1 VALDLSSS
9 SHRRS
14 VALPSTVDRASSA
27 ERAADRRLFLLCV
40 PLLVT
45 FTALFL
51 YPVVRVLLR
60 SFGEDGFSFSAY
72 QQLASVLLYQTVM
85 VTTLRT
91 AATVTVACLLLG
103 YPLAYVMSQ
112 AGRVLRIVLLVL
124 VLVPFW
130 VSLLIRSY
138 AWMVL
143 LQRNGLIND
152 SLRQLGLIGGPL
164 DLIRNPLSVTVG
176 MTHAL
181 LPYVVLPL
189 FAVMLGIDRRLLQA
203 AASLGA
209 GPLAQFWRVFLPL
222 SLPGVLA
229 GGLLVFILALGFFI
243 TPALLGGPKDT
254 MIAMLISQ
262 QTSSLLNW
270 PLAAALSAVLLTVTL
285 VLYVVAD
292 RFAGLDHALW
302 GGRSV

>member
-9 SHRRS
+9 SHSGS
-14 VALPSTVDRASSA
+14 VALPATVDVASSA
-27 ERAADRRLFLLCV
+27 ERAADRRLFLLCL
-40 PLLVT
+40 PLLIT

-60 SFGEDGFSFSAY
+60 SFGENSFSISAY
-72 QQLASVLLYQTVM
+72 QQLVSVPVYQTVM
-85 VTTLRT
+85 LTTLRT

-243 TPALLGGPKDT
+243 TPSLLGGPKDT

-270 PLAAALSAVLLTVTL
+270 PLAAALSAVLLMVTL

-292 RFAGLDHALW
+292 RFAGLDRALW
-302 GGRSV
+302 GGRSA

>member
-14 VALPSTVDRASSA
+14 AALPSIVDRASNA
-27 ERAADRRLFLLCV
+27 ERAADRRLFLLCA
-40 PLLVT
+40 PLLIT

-51 YPVVRVLLR
+51 YPVARVLLR
-60 SFGEDGFSFSAY
+60 SFGENGFSLSAY
-72 QQLASVLLYQTVM
+72 QQLVSVPLYQAVM
-85 VTTLRT
+85 LTTLRT

-209 GPLAQFWRVFLPL
+209 SPLAQFWRVFLPL
-222 SLPGVLA
+222 SLPGVVA

-243 TPALLGGPKDT
+243 TPSLLGGPKDT

-285 VLYVVAD
+285 VLYIVAD